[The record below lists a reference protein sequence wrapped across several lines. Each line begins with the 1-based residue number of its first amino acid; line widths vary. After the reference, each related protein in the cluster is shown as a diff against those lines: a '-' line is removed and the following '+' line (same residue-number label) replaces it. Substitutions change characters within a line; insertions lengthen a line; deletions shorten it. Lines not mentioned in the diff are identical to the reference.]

1 MVSYPGAEAYLPG
14 RRNLT
19 DLRAAINHCEGCD
32 LYRDATQAVFGE
44 GLKRSRLI
52 LIGETPGDVEDRTGH
67 PFTGPAGH
75 LLDKAL
81 QVAGLDRKELFLTN
95 AVKHFR
101 YQTRGATGKR
111 RIHKT
116 PSQSQ
121 IAACRPWLEAELDV
135 VRPEGAVVLGSVAGR
150 TLYGPDFKISD
161 HRGRVMD
168 LPTSAAR
175 TNRAAWAVITI
186 HPSAALRA
194 DDRAEAFDGLVEDLR
209 LAADR
214 LAG

>member
-1 MVSYPGAEAYLPG
+1 MARYPGAEEFLPA
-14 RRNLT
+14 RRNLSE
-19 DLRAAINHCEGCD
+19 LRAAINDCRGCD
-32 LYRDATQAVFGE
+32 LYQDATQAVFGE

-52 LIGETPGDVEDRTGH
+52 MIGETPGDVEDRTGH

-75 LLDKAL
+75 LLDKAM
-81 QVAGLDRKELFLTN
+81 QAAGLDRKQLFLTN

-101 YQTRGATGKR
+101 YQTRGGTGKR

-116 PSQSQ
+116 PSQAQ
-121 IAACRPWLEAELDV
+121 MTACRPWLEAELDV

-150 TLYGPDFKISD
+150 ALYGPDFRISD
-161 HRGRVMD
+161 HRGQVGE
-168 LPTSAAR
+168 LPDR
-175 TNRAAWAVITI
+175 PVWAVISI

-194 DDRAEAFDGLVEDLR
+194 DDRAAAFDGLVDDLR

>member
-1 MVSYPGAEAYLPG
+1 MVRYPGAEEYLPA
-14 RRNLT
+14 RRNLS
-19 DLRAAINHCEGCD
+19 DLRAAIQRCEGCD
-32 LYRDATQAVFGE
+32 LYQDATQAVFGE

-52 LIGETPGDVEDRTGH
+52 MIGETPGDVEDRTGR

-75 LLDKAL
+75 LLDKAMR
-81 QVAGLDRKELFLTN
+81 VAGLDRKEIFLTN

-101 YQTRGATGKR
+101 YETRGASGKR

-121 IAACRPWLEAELDV
+121 IAACRPWLQSELEV

-150 TLYGPDFKISD
+150 TLYGPDFTIGD
-161 HRGRVMD
+161 HRGRVID
-168 LPTSAAR
+168 LPDS
-175 TNRAAWAVITI
+175 AAWAVITI

-194 DDRAEAFDGLVEDLR
+194 DDRAAAFDGLVDDLR
-209 LAADR
+209 LAAER
-214 LAG
+214 LAD

>member
-1 MVSYPGAEAYLPG
+1 MARYPGAEQYLPQ

-19 DLRAAINHCEGCD
+19 ELRKAIDQCRGCD
-32 LYRDATQAVFGE
+32 LYQDATQAVFGE

-52 LIGETPGDVEDRTGH
+52 MIGETPGDVEDRTGQ

-81 QVAGLDRKELFLTN
+81 QVAGLDRSELFLTN

-101 YQTRGATGKR
+101 YETRGATGKR

-116 PSQSQ
+116 PSQTQ

-135 VRPEGAVVLGSVAGR
+135 VRPEGAVVLGSVAAH
-150 TLYGPDFKISD
+150 TLYGPDFTVGD
-161 HRGRVMD
+161 HRGTIIE
-168 LPTSAAR
+168 LPDR
-175 TNRAAWAVITI
+175 PAWAVITI

-194 DDRAEAFDGLVEDLR
+194 DDRAAAFDGLVDDLR
-209 LAADR
+209 VAADR

>member
-1 MVSYPGAEAYLPG
+1 MARYPGAAEFLPA

-19 DLRAAINHCEGCD
+19 ALRAAVKDCRGCD
-32 LYRDATQAVFGE
+32 LHRDATQAVFGE

-52 LIGETPGDVEDRTGH
+52 MIGETPGDVEDRTGR
-67 PFTGPAGH
+67 PFTGPAGR

-81 QVAGLDRKELFLTN
+81 QAAGLDRAQLFLTN

-101 YQTRGATGKR
+101 YETRGATGKR

-116 PSQSQ
+116 PSQAQ
-121 IAACRPWLEAELDV
+121 ITACLPWLEAELDV
-135 VRPEGAVVLGSVAGR
+135 VRPEGAVVMGSVAGHA
-150 TLYGPDFKISD
+150 LFGPDFRVGD
-161 HRGRVMD
+161 LRGRVGE
-168 LPTSAAR
+168 LPDRPIWS
-175 TNRAAWAVITI
+175 VVTI

-194 DDRAEAFDGLVEDLR
+194 DDRAAAFDGLVADLR
-209 LAADR
+209 LAAER